1 MVKAMVQ
8 QTPSHRALAIELM
21 RSLARQHFSEF
32 VPFMQPDYY
41 MGWFHLRL
49 AKAID
54 RFVEDVLARRSP
66 RLIIE
71 APPRHGKSTQASRL
85 LPAYLL
91 GRNPDLEVL
100 GTSYGDALAYE
111 FCADVQKIIDNEKY
125 HVLFPDT
132 RIPGQFGKRN
142 AAKRSADHFEII
154 RHKGHYRAAG
164 LYSALTGRGAD
175 VLIIDDPV
183 KGLEDSLSAAQRSK
197 AYQTFASVAMTRVH
211 RGGGIVIIG
220 SRWNEDDIVGRILAD
235 ETWGSNWQHLSFPAI
250 AEEDEHDEDGQLLR
264 QRGAPLCP
272 ELKSLAELHELKARL
287 SVSMWS
293 AIYQQKPAP
302 ETGSL
307 LKRFNWRYWQPV
319 GANLPPVV
327 VTDDEG
333 NVREIYAETL
343 PLKFDR
349 GCMSWDLNF
358 GDARTQDPDYVVGL
372 VVRTRGAKRFVID
385 RYKKQ
390 ADFTE
395 TVQAMRDMISRYPD
409 CSARYVEK
417 AANGAASM
425 NLLETTYGITGL
437 IPVVKDKNKI
447 LYADAANDQLRAG
460 NWYLPHPQLARWVD
474 DFLHTLTMFPNG
486 KYDDDVDAWSQAAM
500 KLQSSSRLDVFLE
513 EVEVFPHGF
522 SDDRYESL
530 LTPGRWRLN

>member
-1 MVKAMVQ
+1 MVQ
-8 QTPSHRALAIELM
+8 VQETLSHRALAIELM
-21 RSLARQHFSEF
+21 RSLARQHFDEF
-32 VPFMQPDYY
+32 VRFLEPDYY
-41 MGWFHLRL
+41 MGWFHQRL

-54 RFVEDVLARRSP
+54 RFVEDVIARRSP

-100 GTSYGDALAYE
+100 GTSYGDTLAYE
-111 FCADVQKIIDNEKY
+111 FCADVQKIIDSEKY
-125 HVLFPDT
+125 HELFPDT
-132 RIPGQFGKRN
+132 RIPGMFGKRN
-142 AAKRSADHFEII
+142 AAKRAADHFEII

-183 KGLEDSLSAAQRSK
+183 KGLEDSLSAAQRAK
-197 AYQTFASVAMTRVH
+197 AYATFASVAMTRVH
-211 RGGGIVIIG
+211 KGGGIIIIAT
-220 SRWNEDDIVGRILAD
+220 RWHEDDIVGRILAD
-235 ETWGSNWQHLSFPAI
+235 EQWSANWHHLSFPAI
-250 AEEDEHDEDGQLLR
+250 ADEDEYDEQGRLLR

-272 ELKSLAELHELKARL
+272 ELKSEPELLELKARL
-287 SVSMWS
+287 SASMWS
-293 AIYQQKPAP
+293 SIYQQRPAP

-307 LKRFNWRYWQPV
+307 LKRYHWRYWQPV

-327 VTDDEG
+327 VMDDEG
-333 NVREIYAETL
+333 NVREIHAETL
-343 PLKFDR
+343 PLRFDR

-372 VVRTRGAKRFVID
+372 VIRTQGAKRFIVD

-425 NLLETTYGITGL
+425 NLLENSYGITGL
-437 IPVVKDKNKI
+437 IPVVKDRNKI

-460 NWYLPHPQLARWVD
+460 NWYLPHPAIASWTD
-474 DFLHTLTMFPNG
+474 DFLYTMQMFPNG
-486 KYDDDVDAWSQAAM
+486 KHDDDVDAWSQAAIR
-500 KLQSSSRLDVFLE
+500 LQAGARLDIFLNE
-513 EVEVFPHGF
+513 IEVEVDSNYMYDGYVF
-522 SDDRYESL
+522 
-530 LTPGRWRLN
+530 